1 MQKTPDRDRGMP
13 HSLLG
18 EVWVN
23 QTVAVLTFLLVIQPA
38 RHLGAD
44 NALRP

>member
-1 MQKTPDRDRGMP
+1 MQKAPDRDRGMP

-23 QTVAVLTFLLVIQPA
+23 QTVAVLTFLPVISSSA
-38 RHLGAD
+38 RSQSSCS
-44 NALRP
+44 